1 MTVHPPEPSAQPRA
15 ETRAC
20 HERAV
25 QRVIGL
31 MHDRL
36 DEELSLRMMA
46 DVANMSAFHFNRTF
60 HYVTGLPPRLFLSA
74 LRLHRARHLLLTT
87 SQRITDVCLDVG
99 YSSLGTFTRR
109 FTEIFGVSPRRLRS
123 SAALPFA
130 PLPPMSETPDP
141 LAAGRGGVRGWLTAP
156 DGFHGLIVVAL
167 FPLATPCGPP
177 VACTIV
183 SAPGAFNLSAA
194 VGRYYL
200 YAFGIPQPETAKHL
214 LMLDD
219 VLRGPGGPIEIAPG
233 AAAEPVHLAL
243 RPRTT
248 FDPPILV
255 TLPQL
260 VANRQRRSQTEA
272 VGVAMTAS

>member
-1 MTVHPPEPSAQPRA
+1 MRVRNPDAPARPRA
-15 ETRAC
+15 DTQAC

-60 HYVTGLPPRLFLSA
+60 HYVTGLPPRHFLSA
-74 LRLHRARHLLLTT
+74 LRLDRARHLLLTT
-87 SQRITDVCLDVG
+87 SGRITDVCFDVG

-123 SAALPFA
+123 SAGLPFA
-130 PLPPMSETPDP
+130 PLPPIGDTPDQ
-141 LAAGRGGVRGWLTAP
+141 LVAGRGAVAGRLTAP
-156 DGFHGLIVVAL
+156 EGFNGLIVVGL
-167 FPLATPCGPP
+167 FPLAIPCGPP
-177 VACTIV
+177 VVCTIV
-183 SAPGAFNLSAA
+183 SRPGGFGLSAP

-200 YAFGIPQPETAKHL
+200 YAFGIPHPETAQHL
-214 LMLDD
+214 LILDD
-219 VLRGPGGPIEIAPG
+219 VLRGPGGSIEISSTAAPE
-233 AAAEPVHLAL
+233 AVHLAL
-243 RPRTT
+243 RPRTS

-260 VANRQRRSQTEA
+260 VANRQRLAPPPEA
-272 VGVAMTAS
+272 MAQR

>member
-1 MTVHPPEPSAQPRA
+1 MRGCHPAAPPRPRA
-15 ETRAC
+15 DTQAS

-31 MHDRL
+31 MRDRL

-60 HYVTGLPPRLFLSA
+60 HCVTGLPPRHFLSA
-74 LRLHRARHLLLTT
+74 LRLDRARHLLLTT
-87 SQRITDVCLDVG
+87 SERITDVCLDVG

-130 PLPPMSETPDP
+130 PLPPIGDTPDQ
-141 LAAGRGGVRGWLTAP
+141 LADRRGAVRGVLTVP
-156 DGFHGLIVVAL
+156 EGFNGLIVVGL

-177 VACTIV
+177 VVCTIV
-183 SAPGAFNLSAA
+183 SSAGGFSLCAP

-200 YAFGIPQPETAKHL
+200 YGFGIPQPETARNL
-214 LMLDD
+214 LILDD
-219 VLRGPGGPIEIAPG
+219 VLRGPGGAIEICLT
-233 AAAEPVHLAL
+233 AAAAPVHLAL
-243 RPRTT
+243 RPRTS

-260 VANRQRRSQTEA
+260 LANRQRLARSSAA
-272 VGVAMTAS
+272 VASR